1 MGDTIDSTVIVKPL
15 LELYGQNLEIEW
27 VTKPNLEL
35 LFKYDFRITPI
46 ILRFTNLPLLI
57 NIGKLKII
65 LKSFFKPYDAV
76 INLELGKKFINLARF
91 TRSRIKIGLPH
102 KHIPENIKKYE
113 NIVLKDFNEVIKN
126 SDLVFILVAH
136 SEFEEIKFD
145 NKKIFNFSES

>member
-65 LKSFFKPYDAV
+65 LKSFL
-76 INLELGKKFINLARF
+76 NHMMR
-91 TRSRIKIGLPH
+91 
-102 KHIPENIKKYE
+102 
-113 NIVLKDFNEVIKN
+113 
-126 SDLVFILVAH
+126 
-136 SEFEEIKFD
+136 
-145 NKKIFNFSES
+145 